1 MSNTKERL
9 ESLDV
14 LRGIDMFLL
23 VFIEP
28 FCRSLLRAVVPDP
41 QSHWLWQLFDHVDWH
56 GFCFWDMIMPLFM
69 FMSGIT
75 IPFAL
80 AKYRDRKA
88 PLGQFWKRILKR
100 FILLFILGAMVQG
113 GLLDFDIHTLSLYSN
128 TLQAIAV
135 GYVVAAIL
143 FVYSPVKFQ
152 FGAAAFLLA
161 GFAAVV
167 AIFGGNSYEVGNNL
181 VETIDKNVLGHFR
194 DGVDWVDGRYVFNP
208 GYHYTWILSSMN
220 FAVTAML
227 GCFTGM
233 ALRKQDWAPMKK
245 VRNLLICGALMIVA
259 ALLLDPVLPIIKH
272 IWSSSMTL
280 LSGGISIMAMAVTY
294 YLVDVKK
301 FNKGLDWLKY
311 YGMNA
316 IVAYCVY
323 HLVNFSSIPTSLL
336 HGTSHLIGSWYPFL
350 ISFCCLAIQFLILR
364 YLYKNKIFIRV

>member
-1 MSNTKERL
+1 MSEQEFISFYASVQGKL
-9 ESLDV
+9 
-14 LRGIDMFLL
+14 MAL
-23 VFIEP
+23 VRRFN
-28 FCRSLLRAVVPDP
+28 RAAGWDGEAEDIVQDALVT
-41 QSHWLWQLFDHVDWH
+41 LWQLSKGGYPIRDAE
-56 GFCFWDMIMPLFM
+56 
-69 FMSGIT
+69 
-75 IPFAL
+75 AL
-80 AKYRDRKA
+80 AVKITKTCCVERYRRQHIRFEPIGDR
-88 PLGQFWKRILKR
+88 PFTGS
-100 FILLFILGAMVQG
+100 
-113 GLLDFDIHTLSLYSN
+113 D
-128 TLQAIAV
+128 
-135 GYVVAAIL
+135 AATEGTEKMDL
-143 FVYSPVKFQ
+143 
-152 FGAAAFLLA
+152 
-161 GFAAVV
+161 
-167 AIFGGNSYEVGNNL
+167 
-181 VETIDKNVLGHFR
+181 ETIDKNVLGHFR
-194 DGVDWVDGRYVFNP
+194 DGVDWVDGQYVFKD
-208 GYHYTWILSSMN
+208 YHYTWILSSMN

-350 ISFCCLAIQFLILR
+350 ISFCCLLIQFLILR
-364 YLYKNKIFIRV
+364 YLYRHKIFIRV